1 VVHHVVE
8 FVKLNQMALVNPL
21 TNQDERFRVYQ
32 LYGLGKQLERKESY
46 ELLVQV
52 QVFIVDKDP

>member
-1 VVHHVVE
+1 MVHHVVE

-21 TNQDERFRVYQ
+21 ANQDERFRVYQ

-46 ELLVQV
+46 ELLVKV